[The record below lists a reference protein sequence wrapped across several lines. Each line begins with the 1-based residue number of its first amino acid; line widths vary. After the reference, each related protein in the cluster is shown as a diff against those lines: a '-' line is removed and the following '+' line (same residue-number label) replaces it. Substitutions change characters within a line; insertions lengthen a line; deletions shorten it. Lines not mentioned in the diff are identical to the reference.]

1 MSFQSLHFDFILDSV
16 LVPRNI
22 LLYQPPSLTHA
33 GWGAEP
39 QEIMKIF
46 FSQRRKDCSNL
57 TTLLL
62 ILFIFWTMFP
72 LETPCINS
80 VN

>member
-1 MSFQSLHFDFILDSV
+1 MCLVLFLLCCNLKSFQSLHFDFILDSV

-39 QEIMKIF
+39 QEIKIF
-46 FSQRRKDCSNL
+46 LVREGKIVQ
-57 TTLLL
+57 
-62 ILFIFWTMFP
+62 I
-72 LETPCINS
+72 
-80 VN
+80 